1 MKFVFYDFETS
12 GLSAPYDSIV
22 QAAFILTDENFKIID
37 QLEICGRMKK
47 EYPVPHPKALIVNN
61 YSLDDLRSH
70 ENSNFQLIAQMRQKL
85 LSWGEVIFFGYNSLN
100 FDEHFLRQGL
110 FQSAFPP
117 YLTNTNSN
125 SRGDVMK
132 LIHSASALFPNSF
145 VRPLNDDTGKISF
158 QLEKFAAANG
168 VAHSK
173 AHDAMGDVEA
183 TLGVAKIIMER
194 CPEVWNASLKT
205 TSKQNV
211 FNLMNQDQVFCVSR
225 FFRGKEYTHGLAY
238 ICKNPTYENQVYCF
252 DLKRDPD
259 MIFDLER
266 SDLKKLFKGKDKCFH
281 IVKANEQ
288 PILLGEELLYQTDA
302 YKDEDPKVINDRMKK
317 IRSNKNFIEKFENL
331 LIDMGEEKEMSFD
344 QTEKSVEEQIY
355 NGFPDN
361 KDNYLMN
368 EFHAAEWDKKYD
380 IADKITDVRIKE
392 FAKRVIYNENPDY
405 LPKNELKQRDKD
417 VAEKILSMD
426 KCSWNTIPDAM
437 KEIDDLREK
446 GDEMDL
452 NRLEEIDEYIQ
463 ELEEYHKGKLND

>member
-1 MKFVFYDFETS
+1 MNETNIKDK
-12 GLSAPYDSIV
+12 LVSINRITKV
-22 QAAFILTDENFKIID
+22 VKG
-37 QLEICGRMKK
+37 GR
-47 EYPVPHPKALIVNN
+47 
-61 YSLDDLRSH
+61 R
-70 ENSNFQLIAQMRQKL
+70 
-85 LSWGEVIFFGYNSLN
+85 FG
-100 FDEHFLRQGL
+100 F
-110 FQSAFPP
+110 
-117 YLTNTNSN
+117 
-125 SRGDVMK
+125 
-132 LIHSASALFPNSF
+132 SALVVVGNQ
-145 VRPLNDDTGKISF
+145 NGKI
-158 QLEKFAAANG
+158 G
-168 VAHSK
+168 VAHAK

-205 TSKQNV
+205 TSKHNV
-211 FNLMNQDQVFCVSR
+211 FNLMNEDQVFCVSR

-259 MIFDLER
+259 MVFDLER

-302 YKDEDPKVINDRMKK
+302 YKDEDPKVINERMKK

-331 LIDMGEEKEMSFD
+331 LIDMGEEKEISFD

-380 IADKITDVRIKE
+380 IAEKISDVRIKE

-405 LPKNELKQRDKD
+405 LPKNELKQRDKA

-446 GDEMDL
+446 GDETDL

-463 ELEEYHKGKLND
+463 ELEKYHKEKLDD

>member
-1 MKFVFYDFETS
+1 
-12 GLSAPYDSIV
+12 
-22 QAAFILTDENFKIID
+22 
-37 QLEICGRMKK
+37 
-47 EYPVPHPKALIVNN
+47 
-61 YSLDDLRSH
+61 
-70 ENSNFQLIAQMRQKL
+70 MRQKL

-288 PILLGEELLYQTDA
+288 PILLGEELLYQT
-302 YKDEDPKVINDRMKK
+302 
-317 IRSNKNFIEKFENL
+317 
-331 LIDMGEEKEMSFD
+331 
-344 QTEKSVEEQIY
+344 
-355 NGFPDN
+355 
-361 KDNYLMN
+361 
-368 EFHAAEWDKKYD
+368 EFF
-380 IADKITDVRIKE
+380 T
-392 FAKRVIYNENPDY
+392 
-405 LPKNELKQRDKD
+405 
-417 VAEKILSMD
+417 
-426 KCSWNTIPDAM
+426 
-437 KEIDDLREK
+437 
-446 GDEMDL
+446 
-452 NRLEEIDEYIQ
+452 
-463 ELEEYHKGKLND
+463 

>member
-1 MKFVFYDFETS
+1 
-12 GLSAPYDSIV
+12 
-22 QAAFILTDENFKIID
+22 
-37 QLEICGRMKK
+37 
-47 EYPVPHPKALIVNN
+47 
-61 YSLDDLRSH
+61 
-70 ENSNFQLIAQMRQKL
+70 
-85 LSWGEVIFFGYNSLN
+85 
-100 FDEHFLRQGL
+100 
-110 FQSAFPP
+110 
-117 YLTNTNSN
+117 
-125 SRGDVMK
+125 MK

-238 ICKNPTYENQVYCF
+238 ICKHPTYENQVYCF

-288 PILLGEELLYQTDA
+288 PILLDEKGEVERLY
-302 YKDEDPKVINDRMKK
+302 P
-317 IRSNKNFIEKFENL
+317 
-331 LIDMGEEKEMSFD
+331 
-344 QTEKSVEEQIY
+344 
-355 NGFPDN
+355 
-361 KDNYLMN
+361 
-368 EFHAAEWDKKYD
+368 
-380 IADKITDVRIKE
+380 
-392 FAKRVIYNENPDY
+392 
-405 LPKNELKQRDKD
+405 
-417 VAEKILSMD
+417 SM
-426 KCSWNTIPDAM
+426 TIPFTYI
-437 KEIDDLREK
+437 IDRQGRIVARVDGAKNWESSETFEAIEYLLK
-446 GDEMDL
+446 
-452 NRLEEIDEYIQ
+452 NR
-463 ELEEYHKGKLND
+463 N